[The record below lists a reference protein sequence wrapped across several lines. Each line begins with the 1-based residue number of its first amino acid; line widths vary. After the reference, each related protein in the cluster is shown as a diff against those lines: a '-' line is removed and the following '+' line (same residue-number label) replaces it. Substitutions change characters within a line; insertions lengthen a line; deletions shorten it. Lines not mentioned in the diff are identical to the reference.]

1 MHYFRLRS
9 FFVLT
14 EITKKF
20 QTQNYK
26 LIRFYFYAAEVSN
39 HNIRFGMKCLI
50 YDGMPVMTIVL

>member
-20 QTQNYK
+20 RHKIINKYGFIFMLQK
-26 LIRFYFYAAEVSN
+26 LVITTYG
-39 HNIRFGMKCLI
+39 FGMKCLI
-50 YDGMPVMTIVL
+50 YDGMPVMTIIL